1 MSSEARAAGVT
12 VFRWCINGQ
21 ERPHDRQTARRKLA
35 ARPPEFSRECEGGSL
50 SPALRTSRLL
60 AGLSGGRGCVVG
72 AVGALVLFVLA
83 LSGVA
88 AAQTTDRDVLMALY
102 NATAGPNWTNNTNW
116 GSTEDIGDWY
126 GVGTDNTDTVAQLH
140 LSGNNL
146 SGTIPAEIGHLTALS
161 NLDLSGN
168 NLSGTIPAEI
178 GHLTALVWLY
188 LNNNAAL
195 SGALPESFP
204 SGLPNLRELHI
215 QGTRV
220 TVPTD
225 VVFAAWLGSIELRTG
240 GTTTPAVYLPL
251 SEDTDPLGLWSDGTT
266 LWAVEDIDAA
276 LYAYRLATGGW
287 EERRDITLAAVNADP
302 YGLWSD
308 RSRVWVADTR
318 DAKLY
323 AYRLATGAREE
334 RRDITL
340 AAANA
345 DPRGLWSDGTTLWV
359 ADAVDFQLYA
369 YRLATGAREERRDIT
384 LAAANVH
391 PRGLWSDGT
400 TLWVA
405 DAHDTKLYAYSLTTG
420 NWEQAKDVLLS
431 PANDN
436 PSGIWSNGTTWW
448 VADTSAVDAKIYR
461 YGPAPPVPR
470 PPVPR
475 PPGGGSV
482 GARDLHGDSPAQAS
496 AVQVGRTA
504 PWASATAGQV
514 NSASDVDYFE
524 LTLPQA
530 GVLVVETTWSTD
542 TVGTVWQAGVELGMA
557 DSGGELRNFRL
568 RVPVEPG
575 PVVIAV
581 EGQGSRTGSYR
592 LETHL
597 VVGYLE
603 NPGAD
608 SFQSGI
614 GVLSGWVCAADE
626 IEIEIGTERGEVE
639 RQTASYGTE
648 RLDTAD
654 ICGDT
659 DNGFGLLFNW
669 NLLRDGEHEVVAYV
683 DGVELGRATVTVT
696 TLGAEFLRG
705 VAGECSAEDFPH
717 AGERVRLVWQQNQQ
731 NFVVAEGSQLVGIPS
746 VPAASVTGFLE
757 NPGPDSFQSG
767 IGVISGWVCAADEVE
782 ITLGD
787 LPRQRAAYG
796 TERLDTHDA
805 CGDTNNGF
813 GLLFNWNLLGDGE
826 HAVVAYV
833 DDEELGRATVRVT
846 TLGAEFLRGAVGAC
860 VVADFPLPGETVTL
874 AWQQNSQNFVIAAI
888 Q

>member
-1 MSSEARAAGVT
+1 MRETGRWRCGVAG
-12 VFRWCINGQ
+12 Q
-21 ERPHDRQTARRKLA
+21 RPAT
-35 ARPPEFSRECEGGSL
+35 PPEFSRECEGGSP
-50 SPALRTSRLL
+50 SPPLRTPRLL

-72 AVGALVLFVLA
+72 AVGALVLFVQA

-102 NATAGPNWTNNTNW
+102 NATAGPNWTNKTNW

-140 LSGNNL
+140 
-146 SGTIPAEIGHLTALS
+146 
-161 NLDLSGN
+161 LSGN

-225 VVFAAWLGSIELRTG
+225 VVFAAWLGSIDLRTG

-251 SEDTDPLGLWSDGTT
+251 SEDTDPLGLWADGTT

-276 LYAYRLATGGW
+276 LHAYRLATGGW
-287 EERRDITLAAVNADP
+287 EERRDITLVAVNADP

-308 RSRVWVADTR
+308 RTTVWVADTR

-323 AYRLATGAREE
+323 AYSLTTGAREE

-340 AAANA
+340 VAANA

-369 YRLATGAREERRDIT
+369 YRLTTGAREERRDIT
-384 LAAANVH
+384 LAAVNIH

-400 TLWVA
+400 TVWVA
-405 DAHDTKLYAYSLTTG
+405 DAHDTKLYAYSLTTE

-436 PSGIWSNGTTWW
+436 SSGIWSNGTTWW

-461 YGPAPPVPR
+461 YGPAPPVP
-470 PPVPR
+470 PPPR
-475 PPGGGSV
+475 GGGGGGGGS
-482 GARDLHGDSPAQAS
+482 RDDHGNTAGRATSVQAQGS
-496 AVQVGRTA
+496 A
-504 PWASATAGQV
+504 PWSSSTAGRI
-514 NSASDVDYFE
+514 NAAGDVDYF
-524 LTLPQA
+524 TLSVPQA
-530 GVLVVETTWSTD
+530 GVLVVETTGATD
-542 TVGTVWQAGVELGMA
+542 TVGTVWQAGIELASA
-557 DSGGELRNFRL
+557 DSGGERQNFHL
-568 RVPVEPG
+568 SVSVTAG
-575 PVVIAV
+575 SVVAAV
-581 EGQGSRTGSYR
+581 AGTGSRTGAYTLR
-592 LETHL
+592 TQL

-603 NPGAD
+603 NPGAL

-614 GVLSGWVCAADE
+614 GVLSGWVCEAEEVVIA
-626 IEIEIGTERGEVE
+626 IGTLAPQV
-639 RQTASYGTE
+639 
-648 RLDTAD
+648 
-654 ICGDT
+654 
-659 DNGFGLLFNW
+659 
-669 NLLRDGEHEVVAYV
+669 
-683 DGVELGRATVTVT
+683 
-696 TLGAEFLRG
+696 
-705 VAGECSAEDFPH
+705 
-717 AGERVRLVWQQNQQ
+717 
-731 NFVVAEGSQLVGIPS
+731 
-746 VPAASVTGFLE
+746 
-757 NPGPDSFQSG
+757 
-767 IGVISGWVCAADEVE
+767 
-782 ITLGD
+782 
-787 LPRQRAAYG
+787 AAYG
-796 TERLDTHDA
+796 TERLDTQDA

-833 DDEELGRATVRVT
+833 DEEELGRATVRVT
-846 TLGAEFLRGAVGAC
+846 TLGEEFLRGVVGEC
-860 VVADFPLPGETVTL
+860 MVAGFPTTGETVTL
-874 AWQQNSQNFVIAAI
+874 AWQQNSQNFVLTAVE
-888 Q
+888 